1 MSNDKRKSNID
12 AEFLRQLDKITDDC
26 ISLRD
31 RISDFQDRV
40 ECLKDENTEN
50 LEISL
55 NDASMD
61 MNWVLTSLD
70 CAREELLA
78 LYKEE

>member
-1 MSNDKRKSNID
+1 MMNVKNNID
-12 AEFLRQLDKITDDC
+12 ADFLRQLDKITDDC

-55 NDASMD
+55 KDASMD
-61 MNWVLTSLD
+61 MNWVLTNLD

>member
-26 ISLRD
+26 ISLCD

-55 NDASMD
+55 EDASMD
-61 MNWVLTSLD
+61 MNWVLTNLD